1 MMMKYLARASAA
13 MAIIAL
19 MAVGAAAGER
29 KAFDDKDFAA
39 AQSQGKSI
47 LIDIS
52 ASWCPTCQ
60 AQKPIIEKLSADPHF
75 TDLVIFDVDFDSR
88 KDVLRKFGAQL
99 QSTLIVFKGSKEA
112 GRSVGITNESAIA
125 SLLEKSL

>member
-1 MMMKYLARASAA
+1 MMVKYLVRASAA
-13 MAIIAL
+13 MAILAL
-19 MAVGAAAGER
+19 MAVGAAAAER
-29 KAFDDKDFAA
+29 KAFDDKEFAA
-39 AQSQGKSI
+39 AQSQGKPI
-47 LIDIS
+47 LVDIS

-60 AQKPIIEKLSADPHF
+60 AQKPIIEKLSADPRF

-125 SLLEKSL
+125 SLLDKSL